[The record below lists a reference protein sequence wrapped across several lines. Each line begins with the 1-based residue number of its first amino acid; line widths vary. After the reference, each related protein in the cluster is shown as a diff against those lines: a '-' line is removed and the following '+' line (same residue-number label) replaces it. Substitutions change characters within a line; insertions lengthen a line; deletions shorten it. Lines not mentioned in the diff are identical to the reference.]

1 MLTQGMSTSGWWVL
15 ALVSGAALGFACLT
29 LADRRKPG
37 HRVAI
42 VAAVPGAMALF
53 LWAQAR
59 FGSLDGR
66 QALFFFTLISL
77 SLTILRAV
85 YHPWFRRQFRLR
97 DAGEPMQNATT
108 PQVFLFLF
116 SFVATF
122 AGVAFLVH

>member
-1 MLTQGMSTSGWWVL
+1 MLTQGMSTTGWWVL
-15 ALVSGAALGFACLT
+15 ALVSGAALGLACLS
-29 LADRRKPG
+29 LADPRKPA
-37 HRVAI
+37 HRII
-42 VAAVPGAMALF
+42 VVAVPGAMALF

-66 QALFFFTLISL
+66 QALFFYTLISL

-108 PQVFLFLF
+108 PQVFLFLV

>member
-1 MLTQGMSTSGWWVL
+1 MLTEDMSTTGWWIL
-15 ALVSGAALGFACLT
+15 ALASGAALGYASLT
-29 LADRRKPG
+29 LADKRKPS
-37 HRVAI
+37 HRVI
-42 VAAVPGAMALF
+42 SVAVPGSMGLF

-59 FGSLDGR
+59 FGSLEGR

-77 SLTILRAV
+77 SLAILRAV

-97 DAGEPMQNATT
+97 DAGEPMENATT

>member
-1 MLTQGMSTSGWWVL
+1 MLTEDMSTTGWWIL
-15 ALVSGAALGFACLT
+15 ALASGAALGFASLT
-29 LADRRKPG
+29 LADRRKPA
-37 HRVAI
+37 HRVI
-42 VAAVPGAMALF
+42 CVAVPGSMALF
-53 LWAQAR
+53 LWAQAE
-59 FGSLDGR
+59 FGSLEGR

-77 SLTILRAV
+77 SLVILRAV

-97 DAGEPMQNATT
+97 DAGEPMENATT